1 MSKKSAWIYKG
12 SVLNSFGDVIDQ
24 YWEAETTAVS
34 AKKARANLAYRYKKM
49 HDVPAVTL
57 PGKIERSVD

>member
-1 MSKKSAWIYKG
+1 MSKKSAWTYKG

-49 HDVPAVTL
+49 HDVPAVAL

>member
-1 MSKKSAWIYKG
+1 MSKKSTWTYKG

-24 YWEAETTAVS
+24 YWESETTAVS

-49 HDVPAVTL
+49 HDIPAVTL